1 VVRVAQQEDGIGS
14 VLWHWLRGQCPDA
27 PVRHL
32 GFLSTLDMLSNA
44 VYKWPGMIEPEP
56 LQQIERTYVRLGRRK
71 LSYFS
76 GCDYFR
82 MASHPEVMA
91 ALEAGARRYGLN
103 VAASRL
109 TTGNHHLYRELEGRL
124 ARFFGAESAL
134 VVPTGYMADLIA
146 AQALAGDFSHALID
160 AASHF
165 SLLDA
170 ARFLDCPLVQFK
182 HRDAADL
189 GSVVRRCGAGAK
201 LLLLTD
207 GMFSRDGSAAPL
219 ADYLEVLPKD
229 AVVLVDDAHGGGV
242 LGRTGK
248 GALEHAGVRRDRR
261 LIQTVTLSKAF
272 GTYGGAILATAAFRQ
287 RVLDRSA
294 LFIGS
299 TPLPLPLA
307 NAALRSI
314 EILATDQGLRKRLAR
329 NQTYLKDGLRTAG
342 WPLPETP
349 GPIAT
354 LTPELKRQIS
364 RLKQALLAAGIYPPM
379 IKYPG
384 SPANGYF
391 RFAISS
397 EHSREQLDAVIE
409 AAGSKQTQR

>member
-1 VVRVAQQEDGIGS
+1 
-14 VLWHWLRGQCPDA
+14 
-27 PVRHL
+27 
-32 GFLSTLDMLSNA
+32 
-44 VYKWPGMIEPEP
+44 MIEPGP
-56 LQQIERTYVRLGRRK
+56 LQQIDRTYVLLGRRK

-82 MASHPEVMA
+82 MASHPEVVA
-91 ALEAGARRYGLN
+91 ALAAGARRYGLN

-109 TTGNHHLYRELEGRL
+109 TTGNHRLYWELERRL
-124 ARFFGAESAL
+124 AGFFAAESAL
-134 VVPTGYMADLIA
+134 LAPTGYMADLIA

-160 AASHF
+160 QGAHS
-165 SLLDA
+165 SLSDA

-189 GSVVRRCGAGAK
+189 ARVVRRCGARAK

-219 ADYLEVLPKD
+219 ADYLEVLPED
-229 AVVLVDDAHGGGV
+229 AVVLVDDAHGGGL

-248 GALEHAGVRRDRR
+248 GALEHAGVLRHRRM
-261 LIQTVTLSKAF
+261 IQTITLSKAF
-272 GTYGGAILATAAFRQ
+272 GTYGGAIVGAAGFRQ

-294 LFIGS
+294 LFVGS

-314 EILATDQGLRKRLAR
+314 EIVAADHGLRKRLAR
-329 NQTYLKDGLRTAG
+329 NQTYLKDRLRKAG

-349 GPIAT
+349 GPIVSLA
-354 LTPELKRQIS
+354 PELKSQIA
-364 RLKQALLAAGIYPPM
+364 RLKQALLAAGVYPPL

-384 SPANGYF
+384 GPADGYF

-397 EHSREQLDAVIE
+397 EHSREQLDAVIG
-409 AAGSKQTQR
+409 AVGPGPQSKGGQR

>member
-1 VVRVAQQEDGIGS
+1 
-14 VLWHWLRGQCPDA
+14 
-27 PVRHL
+27 
-32 GFLSTLDMLSNA
+32 
-44 VYKWPGMIEPEP
+44 MIEPEP
-56 LQQIERTYVRLGRRK
+56 LQQIDRTYVRVGRRK

-91 ALEAGARRYGLN
+91 ALETGARRYGLN

-109 TTGNHHLYRELEGRL
+109 TTGSHKLYLELEARL

-146 AQALAGDFSHALID
+146 AQALAGDFSHGLID
-160 AASHF
+160 TASHV
-165 SLLDA
+165 SLTDA
-170 ARFLDCPLVQFK
+170 ARFLDCPLLQFK

-189 GSVVRRCGAGAK
+189 RSVVRRCGARAK
-201 LLLLTD
+201 LVLLTD

-229 AVVLVDDAHGGGV
+229 AVILVDDAHGGGV

-248 GALEHAGVRRDRR
+248 GALEQAGVPRQAR
-261 LIQTVTLSKAF
+261 LLQTITLSKAF
-272 GTYGGAILATAAFRQ
+272 GTYGGAIIGTAAFRQ

-294 LFIGS
+294 SFVGS

-307 NAALRSI
+307 SAALRSI
-314 EILATDQGLRKRLAR
+314 EILAADPSLRKRLAG
-329 NQTYLKDGLRTAG
+329 NQTYLKDGLRKAG
-342 WPLPETP
+342 WPLPEAP

-354 LTPELKRQIS
+354 LAPELKSQIS
-364 RLKQALLAAGIYPPM
+364 RLKKALLAAGIYPPLM
-379 IKYPG
+379 KYPG
-384 SPANGYF
+384 SPANGCF
-391 RFAISS
+391 RFSISS

-409 AAGSKQTQR
+409 AAGSRRVEGMRCRH

>member
-1 VVRVAQQEDGIGS
+1 MTE
-14 VLWHWLRGQCPDA
+14 
-27 PVRHL
+27 
-32 GFLSTLDMLSNA
+32 
-44 VYKWPGMIEPEP
+44 PGP
-56 LQQIERTYVRLGRRK
+56 LQQIDRTYVRLGRRK

-82 MASHPEVMA
+82 MASHPGVVA
-91 ALEAGARRYGLN
+91 ALEAGVRRYGLN

-109 TTGNHHLYRELEGRL
+109 TTGNHRLYLELERRL
-124 ARFFGAESAL
+124 AEFFAAENAL
-134 VVPTGYMADLIA
+134 VVPTGYMANLIA

-160 AASHF
+160 EAAHS
-165 SLLDA
+165 SLSDA
-170 ARFLDCPLVQFK
+170 GRLLDCPLLRFK

-189 GSVVRRCGAGAK
+189 GRVVRRCGTRAK

-219 ADYLEVLPKD
+219 AEYLEALPKD
-229 AVVLVDDAHGGGV
+229 AVVLVDDAHGGGL

-248 GALEHAGVRRDRR
+248 GTLEHADVPRDRR
-261 LIQTVTLSKAF
+261 MVQTITLSKTF
-272 GTYGGAILATAAFRQ
+272 GTYGGAIVGTTALRR

-294 LFIGS
+294 LFVGS
-299 TPLPLPLA
+299 TPPPLPLA

-314 EILATDQGLRKRLAR
+314 EIVAADHALRKRLAR
-329 NQTYLKDGLRTAG
+329 NQAYLKEGLRRAG

-349 GPIAT
+349 GPIAA
-354 LTPELKRQIS
+354 LAPELKGQIA
-364 RLKQALLAAGIYPPM
+364 RLKQALLAAGIYPPL

-384 SPANGYF
+384 GPADGYF

-397 EHSREQLDAVIE
+397 EHSREQLDAVISS
-409 AAGSKQTQR
+409 ALRA

>member
-1 VVRVAQQEDGIGS
+1 MNFRKALGLKPRGLSRPRDGFF
-14 VLWHWLRGQCPDA
+14 LRA
-27 PVRHL
+27 E
-32 GFLSTLDMLSNA
+32 GFFNSIPTLDTLPA
-44 VYKWPGMIEPEP
+44 VVYNGIGMIEPGP
-56 LQQIERTYVRLGRRK
+56 LQQIDRTCVRLGRRK

-109 TTGNHHLYRELEGRL
+109 TTGNHHLYRELERRL
-124 ARFFGAESAL
+124 AEFFAAESAL
-134 VVPTGYMADLIA
+134 LVPTGYMADVIA

-160 AASHF
+160 QAAHS
-165 SLLDA
+165 SLSDA

-182 HRDAADL
+182 HRDVADL
-189 GSVVRRCGAGAK
+189 GCVVRRCGARAK

-229 AVVLVDDAHGGGV
+229 AVLLVDDAHGGGL

-248 GALEHAGVRRDRR
+248 GALEHAGVPRTRRM
-261 LIQTVTLSKAF
+261 IQTITLSKTF
-272 GTYGGAILATAAFRQ
+272 GTYGGAIVGTAAFRQ

-294 LFIGS
+294 LFVGS

-314 EILATDQGLRKRLAR
+314 EIVAADHGLRKRLAR
-329 NQTYLKDGLRTAG
+329 NQTYLKDSLRKAG
-342 WPLPETP
+342 WPLPKTP
-349 GPIAT
+349 GPIVSLA
-354 LTPELKRQIS
+354 PDLKSQIA
-364 RLKQALLAAGIYPPM
+364 RLKQALLAAGIYPPL

-384 SPANGYF
+384 GPADGYF

-409 AAGSKQTQR
+409 AVECRPWP